1 MSGTNELQ
9 KSMLKRLP
17 EFHAILQ
24 VYAVIAVLLSAWT
37 IVAFLW
43 KLSAW
48 LLILNLGEIFT
59 IFSYAMFIDLV
70 ESLIVLFILLGFSV
84 LLPPRIL
91 RDQFVVRGSILALG
105 FIGSLMAFVRSHMQF
120 GIESG
125 AELLF
130 GPVAVI
136 FLTALLLG
144 YSSKIRFVASVTVWI
159 SDRLTVFLFILVP
172 LFLVLSAYIIF
183 RNIA

>member
-1 MSGTNELQ
+1 
-9 KSMLKRLP
+9 MLKRLP

-24 VYAVIAVLLSAWT
+24 VYAVIAVLLSTWT

-59 IFSYAMFIDLV
+59 VFSYAMLINLV
-70 ESLIVLFILLGFSV
+70 ESLMVLFILLVLSA
-84 LLPPRIL
+84 LLPPRSL
-91 RDQFVVRGSILALG
+91 RDQFVVRGTILALG
-105 FIGSLMAFVRSHMQF
+105 FVGSLMAFVRFHMQF

-125 AELLF
+125 ARLLF
-130 GPVAVI
+130 GPIAVI
-136 FLTALLLG
+136 LLTALLLG
-144 YSSKIRFVASVTVWI
+144 FSSKIRFIASVTAWI

-172 LFLVLSAYIIF
+172 LFILLSAYIIF